1 MRTKPDLRSIL
12 TSEQIF
18 QCAPVVF
25 LFLTIFFLTL
35 PASYLS
41 LYRLMLIL
49 FDGYGSWGVYDLVFN
64 SVYWGSFVTGLL
76 LLMSFLISTK
86 NRRRVE
92 KIVAINCAL
101 HGFVIQAFSALG
113 LHRYSLE
120 TYHPM
125 IHGIGWI
132 VLDIFLA
139 FILVATLILL
149 AAALT
154 LLANRKWA
162 RKLGLIAST
171 LLLVGHIGSRVVR
184 MHAYSVLPRI
194 FLGSPELTVILGI
207 ASAMSIYYLWKFH

>member
-18 QCAPVVF
+18 QCTTEVF
-25 LFLTIFFLTL
+25 FFLTIFFLTL
-35 PASYLS
+35 PVSYLS
-41 LYRLMLIL
+41 LYRLALIL
-49 FDGYGSWGVYDLVFN
+49 FDGYGSWRAYDLVFN
-64 SVYWGSFVTGLL
+64 GVYCGSFVTGLL
-76 LLMSFLISTK
+76 LPLSFLISTK
-86 NRRRVE
+86 NGRRVK

-120 TYHPM
+120 TYHPVVP
-125 IHGIGWI
+125 GIGWI
-132 VLDIFLA
+132 VLDIFSS
-139 FILVATLILL
+139 FILVATLILW

-162 RKLGLIAST
+162 RGLGLIVST
-171 LLLVGHIGSRVVR
+171 LLLVSHIGRVVC

-194 FLGSPELTVILGI
+194 FLGPPELAVVLGI
-207 ASAMSIYYLWKFH
+207 ASAMSIYYLWKSH

>member
-86 NRRRVE
+86 NGRRVE

-120 TYHPM
+120 TYHPVT
-125 IHGIGWI
+125 HGIGWI
-132 VLDIFLA
+132 VLDIFLS
-139 FILVATLILL
+139 FILVATLILF